1 MSEIILTTLIFTP
14 TLGAVILGFLPGD
27 ERIVQRAALA
37 FSIVPLLIS
46 LGVLAAFDS
55 SRGDFQMVERYQWLP
70 DFGVQY
76 LLGVDGVSLFLVL
89 LTTLLTVLVVLASF
103 GDVHRRVKEY
113 MILMLVLETGMLGTL
128 LALDLILFYVFW
140 EVMLVPMYLLIGV
153 WGGPRRVYAAI
164 KFALYTMFGSLLM
177 LVAILYLA
185 VLHREATGAMTFDLL
200 KLYDLPIAHD
210 KQLWLFAAFALA
222 FAIKV
227 PMFPLHTW
235 LPDAHVEA
243 PTGGSVILAGVLLKM
258 GTYGFLRFAWP
269 LFPAAAVVAAPY
281 IMSFAVVGI
290 VYGALVAMVQPDLK
304 KLVAYSSVSH
314 LGFVM
319 LGLAAMNVEGVSG
332 SVYQMLNHGLSTGA
346 LFLAVGAI
354 YERRHTRQIS
364 DFGGL
369 WKIVPIYSVFFLV
382 TMLSSVGLPG
392 LNGFVG
398 EFLCL
403 LGAFGRAP
411 RFAAW
416 AVLGVILGAVYLTW
430 MYQRVIFGPVTHE
443 ENRGLADL
451 STREIVVFAPILAL
465 VFFMGIYPKPL
476 LSRMEPSIRAIVA
489 HVEKGAKDSGAPAR
503 REPIAEAQLAAPVP
517 AQKSL

>member
-1 MSEIILTTLIFTP
+1 MHSPLLTALIFTP
-14 TLGAVILGFLPGD
+14 TLGAVVLGLLPRD
-27 ERIVQRAALA
+27 ETVVRRAALA
-37 FSIVPLLIS
+37 FSLVPLAIS
-46 LGVLAAFDS
+46 LVVLGVFDPA
-55 SRGDFQMVERYQWLP
+55 RGDFQMVERHRWLP

-89 LTTLLTVLVVLASF
+89 LTTLLTSLVVLAGF
-103 GDVHRRVKEY
+103 GDVHRHVKEY

-185 VLHREATGAMTFDLL
+185 TLYRQSTGAFSFDLL
-200 KLYDLPIAHD
+200 KLY
-210 KQLWLFAAFALA
+210 QLEIPVGVQSWLFAAFALS

-269 LFPAAAVVAAPY
+269 LFPAAAVAAAPF
-281 IMSFAVVGI
+281 IMGLAVVGI

-332 SVYQMLNHGLSTGA
+332 AVYQMLNHGLSTGA
-346 LFLAVGAI
+346 LFLAVGAV
-354 YERRHTRQIS
+354 YERRHTRLIA

-369 WKIVPIYSVFFLV
+369 WKILPVFSVLFLIA
-382 TMLSSVGLPG
+382 MLSSVGLPG

-411 RFAAW
+411 WFAAC

-443 ENRGLADL
+443 ENRALHDL
-451 STREIVVFAPILAL
+451 SPREIMVFAPIVIL
-465 VFFMGIYPKPL
+465 VFFMGIYPKPF
-476 LSRMEPSIRAIVA
+476 LSRMEPSIQVIVA
-489 HVEKGAKDSGAPAR
+489 HVERRSVTAVPPANDDHPVSEAKATD
-503 REPIAEAQLAAPVP
+503 LALPKA
-517 AQKSL
+517 L